1 MTDDDYLPTI
11 ISTPPAPTP
20 ATAYSDTTDYRTKPI
35 LFVSTCD
42 ESKCLS
48 TGLKQPLATT
58 TSSSSSSSSS
68 TKGDDLIFNCYG
80 LGPNTMFPF
89 ICADNYTGVEV
100 LNDGTYVTVTSSS
113 STTNQDSNLKYYT
126 CCPPPEQPD
135 EDNDNN
141 NNVDA
146 DNASSYTEV
155 EEPPTRHCEN
165 SQYLDETKENAW
177 NVTSW
182 CEASSYYRY
191 ERAMTNVPGIPLSYI
206 CCDQKLSI
214 DDEFASI
221 SNIFNPN
228 PDCVQDM
235 FCESCTVITNNNYF
249 GNLPTGSDM
258 NCYNDIYQYPQII
271 INTGHTVKYECC
283 SVASNS
289 TSSNGSFIL
298 NSTAFQATIWTQF
311 VVALLSTIISVLL
324 IVAISLSLYRNK
336 NNKETNNKSS
346 TRTIDNRRKKRARI
360 NNSGSPDYS
369 SYNLYLIFL
378 SIPDLI
384 FNVYLLGTVTGKDYS
399 GWNQSTDGYIS
410 SCATINMY
418 MNAIIA
424 REVMIL
430 LRRTKN
436 CQRYSP
442 PSYKKASIQFSIVS
456 IYAII
461 LGIVWYFLLHNWTSS
476 DDDDISSSS
485 NITTTTGSARETVT
499 NATIPLIQL
508 RNYSIP
514 TFFILVVG
522 IPLLFLVY
530 ICFIIWYQK
539 LLPNDQIGR
548 SRRNVTS
555 KSHSNYDNHSS
566 NNSASRTK
574 IQRISGFLSR
584 MKSSRNNN
592 TSTSNTTTDS
602 SAKSSSKNSNNSNN
616 TTTVVAAAT
625 TGRAVAN
632 INNSNSNNNAGRTRS
647 SGGRLNI
654 LVIYFM
660 RIILVFFFIWFPGM
674 IMYYIAYVPDRPSSG
689 LLHNLGLLF
698 FSLQGIIS
706 GGMVM
711 SKPDVR
717 KSINDLY
724 DITVGKCIIICVK
737 KCKQKPSNS
746 TDNDNNKDNIIL
758 AVDSG
763 AQDSTDNSNSNK
775 SNSNSN
781 SNNDHDSDR
790 DHSHEEDK
798 ERVVVLVESMPK
810 IMEDSFNS
818 GAVVVDVEAPSS
830 TTQPSN
836 NKEPYIDH
844 ILIVVPK
851 VRVDIQVADF
861 WSARQSE
868 LTIAILA
875 LHDDDE
881 AITRETYQKSDL
893 VTTKDLILFK
903 PHNSNRCV
911 LTAISG
917 GGSRNNNRC
926 IEYISIDAFIL
937 VLALALALALPS
949 VAQASQ
955 CNIITE

>member
-1 MTDDDYLPTI
+1 MTDDDYSLPTI
-11 ISTPPAPTP
+11 ISTPRPAPTP
-20 ATAYSDTTDYRTKPI
+20 ATAYSNTTNYDTWSVT
-35 LFVSTCD
+35 FVSTCD

-48 TGLKQPLATT
+48 TGLKQPPPAT
-58 TSSSSSSSSS
+58 TSSSSSSSKS
-68 TKGDDLIFNCYG
+68 DDFIFNCYG

-100 LNDGTYVTVTSSS
+100 LLDDDGDNVMPSV
-113 STTNQDSNLKYYT
+113 TTNQDNSNLKYYT
-126 CCPPPEQPD
+126 CCPPEPKQTD
-135 EDNDNN
+135 EDNNN
-141 NNVDA
+141 NNVDG
-146 DNASSYTEV
+146 NAHYYTEI

-182 CEASSYYRY
+182 CEAPSSYYPY
-191 ERAMTNVPGIPLSYI
+191 GRAMTNVPGIPLSYM
-206 CCDQKLSI
+206 CCDQELTII
-214 DDEFASI
+214 DDDEEEGSSI

-235 FCESCTVITNNNYF
+235 FCESCTVITTNNYYF
-249 GNLPTGSDM
+249 GNLPTTGSVM

-283 SVASNS
+283 SVSSNS
-289 TSSNGSFIL
+289 TTSSNGSFIIL

-311 VVALLSTIISVLL
+311 VLALLSTIISVLL
-324 IVAISLSLYRNK
+324 IVAISLPLYRNK
-336 NNKETNNKSS
+336 NNNKETNNKSS
-346 TRTIDNRRKKRARI
+346 TKNNNNRRKKRAKI

-378 SIPDLI
+378 SIPDLL
-384 FNVYLLGTVTGKDYS
+384 FNLYLLGTVTGKYYS

-430 LRRTKN
+430 LRRTKH

-456 IYAII
+456 VYAII

-476 DDDDISSSS
+476 DDDDNSSSS
-485 NITTTTGSARETVT
+485 NITTTTGSDRDTFT
-499 NATIPLIQL
+499 TATAIPLIQL
-508 RNYSIP
+508 RNYSIS

-548 SRRNVTS
+548 NSRRNVTNTS
-555 KSHSNYDNHSS
+555 NSNYDNHSS

-584 MKSSRNNN
+584 MKSSRHNN

-602 SAKSSSKNSNNSNN
+602 AKSS
-616 TTTVVAAAT
+616 
-625 TGRAVAN
+625 
-632 INNSNSNNNAGRTRS
+632 I
-647 SGGRLNI
+647 
-654 LVIYFM
+654 
-660 RIILVFFFIWFPGM
+660 FFFIWFPGM
-674 IMYYIAYVPDRPSSG
+674 IMYYIAYVPDRASSG

-717 KSINDLY
+717 KSIYDLY
-724 DITVGKCIIICVK
+724 DITIRKCIIIYVK
-737 KCKQKPSNS
+737 KCKQKPSKS
-746 TDNDNNKDNIIL
+746 TDNDNIKDNIIL

-763 AQDSTDNSNSNK
+763 AQDSTDNN
-775 SNSNSN
+775 NSNSN
-781 SNNDHDSDR
+781 SNNDHDHDN
-790 DHSHEEDK
+790 SHEEDK
-798 ERVVVLVESMPK
+798 RVVVLVESLPK
-810 IMEDSFNS
+810 MIDDGTYN
-818 GAVVVDVEAPSS
+818 GVVVDVEAPSS

-836 NKEPYIDH
+836 NKELYISPLLSQQQQQQQRNDA
-844 ILIVVPK
+844 IVSSAMTTTPVTITTFDDNTIK
-851 VRVDIQVADF
+851 QKQKKKKNNKEDDTNKKDINSNSTNNNDA
-861 WSARQSE
+861 
-868 LTIAILA
+868 IAITIKKKKDNKKSKA
-875 LHDDDE
+875 KNNDNDNDD
-881 AITRETYQKSDL
+881 
-893 VTTKDLILFK
+893 
-903 PHNSNRCV
+903 
-911 LTAISG
+911 
-917 GGSRNNNRC
+917 NN
-926 IEYISIDAFIL
+926 
-937 VLALALALALPS
+937 
-949 VAQASQ
+949 
-955 CNIITE
+955 NIITVSDDDNKKAVIEAKTTKKKKKKKTKKTVSSRESNVE